1 MKDAP
6 DIFVA
11 APINCT
17 FCDLALCQEAIFG
30 AEFLGLNAIMLTM
43 SKQLLHDK
51 LAKYYDRVYSFRD
64 YLDEAVRVQNLII
77 KYLESGG
84 NTLLDVACGTGLHLK
99 HLKDDFSC
107 TGVDISKAMLKIA
120 RKNAKGVTF
129 KEADMKTLKLGKQFD
144 VITCL
149 LSSIGYAKTYS
160 NLERTI
166 RNFSKQ
172 LKKGGLA
179 LIEPSHA
186 NSVYIKGEPRITIYD
201 GKDAKIARINV
212 TKIRQATAVLNMH
225 ILIAKRG
232 KDAKYFIDK
241 HELGL
246 FGINK
251 TLSIMKDAGLKS
263 KYLKNGLMSGREL
276 FVGIKK

>member
-1 MKDAP
+1 MTK
-6 DIFVA
+6 
-11 APINCT
+11 
-17 FCDLALCQEAIFG
+17 Q
-30 AEFLGLNAIMLTM
+30 MLHN
-43 SKQLLHDK
+43 Q
-51 LAKYYDRVYSFRD
+51 LAKYYDRVYSFKD
-64 YLDEAVRVQNLII
+64 YLDEAVRLQNLII
-77 KYLESGG
+77 KYSESVG
-84 NTLLDVACGTGLHLK
+84 NALLDVACGTGLHLK

-107 TGVDISKAMLKIA
+107 TGVDISKSMLKIA

-149 LSSIGYAKTYS
+149 LSSIGYVKTTAS
-160 NLERTI
+160 LEKTI
-166 RNFSKQ
+166 RNFSKH

-186 NSVYIKGEPRITIYD
+186 KSVYVSGEPRITTYD
-201 GKDAKIARINV
+201 GKDAKIARVNV
-212 TKIRQATAVLNMH
+212 TRTRQTTAVLNMH
-225 ILIAKRG
+225 ILVAERG
-232 KDAKYFIDK
+232 KDAKYFVDR

-246 FGINK
+246 FGVNN
-251 TLSIMKDAGLKS
+251 TLRVMNAAGLKS

>member
-1 MKDAP
+1 M
-6 DIFVA
+6 
-11 APINCT
+11 T
-17 FCDLALCQEAIFG
+17 E
-30 AEFLGLNAIMLTM
+30 
-43 SKQLLHDK
+43 QLLHDQ
-51 LAKYYDRVYSFRD
+51 LAKYYDRIYSFRD
-64 YLDEAVRVQNLII
+64 YLDEAVRIQNLIM
-77 KYLESGG
+77 KYLETGG

-107 TGVDISKAMLKIA
+107 TGVDVSKAMLKIA

-144 VITCL
+144 AIICL
-149 LSSIGYAKTYS
+149 LSSIGYVRNCS

-166 RNFSKQ
+166 RNFSKH
-172 LKKGGLA
+172 LKKGGVA

-186 NSVYIKGEPRITIYD
+186 NSVYVKGEPRITIYD

-212 TKIRQATAVLNMH
+212 PKIRQATAVLNMH
-225 ILIAKRG
+225 ILIAERG

-246 FGINK
+246 FGINN
-251 TLSIMKDAGLKS
+251 TLRIMKDAGLKS

>member
-1 MKDAP
+1 M
-6 DIFVA
+6 
-11 APINCT
+11 T
-17 FCDLALCQEAIFG
+17 E
-30 AEFLGLNAIMLTM
+30 
-43 SKQLLHDK
+43 QLLHDQ
-51 LAKYYDRVYSFRD
+51 LAKYYDRIYSFKD
-64 YLDEAVRVQNLII
+64 YLDEAVRIQNLII
-77 KYLESGG
+77 KYLETGG

-107 TGVDISKAMLKIA
+107 TGVDVSKAMLKIA
-120 RKNAKGVTF
+120 RNNAKGVTF

-144 VITCL
+144 AITCL
-149 LSSIGYAKTYS
+149 LSSIGYVRNYS

-166 RNFSKQ
+166 RNFSKH
-172 LKKGGLA
+172 LKKGGVA

-186 NSVYIKGEPRITIYD
+186 NSVYVKGEPRITIYD

-212 TKIRQATAVLNMH
+212 PKIRQATAVLNMH
-225 ILIAKRG
+225 ILIAERG
-232 KDAKYFIDK
+232 KDAKYFIDR

-246 FGINK
+246 FGINN
-251 TLSIMKDAGLKS
+251 TLRIMKDAGLKS